1 MILNFLP
8 TLISLTLGILVLNSF
23 LNGTKLNPFVKCAF
37 ALGLGLAFSSTIA
50 FSSFFIFQK
59 YYSLYALMIHG
70 GLIALLGFHQW
81 VIQKKR
87 PSLIDQALLADA
99 GLFVITLISVGILSY
114 VYGKFFPYGGWDA
127 WQVWNF
133 KAKFLF
139 ESTGQ
144 WKNMFEPVLWRSSP
158 HYPLLLP
165 LINVWGWTFC
175 REAVPTVPFLTAILF
190 NIATAS
196 LIFGALHELTRSK
209 WSAAAALFPFLNAHY
224 MVLTTAQYCDHVL
237 GFFLCCAMVSF
248 LLAMSKD
255 HSPLFGLAG
264 AFIGSLSFA
273 KPEGTVASG
282 LIFIVFTTL
291 ILFQKRGW
299 KPALWLAGCTAVF
312 FIPTLVFKFLLSPG
326 NQTFINGL
334 TSSVKP
340 SSWLR
345 MEAIARYFFIEF
357 THEKWAGL
365 WIVLL
370 IGFLTHIKSCFQ
382 KHLVAITGFLTI
394 YSGIIVAYYWVNTYF
409 EITWWLSVTL
419 GRILIS
425 LLPLFIIWIGA
436 AVLSPKK

>member
-1 MILNFLP
+1 MINLLP
-8 TLISLTLGILVLNSF
+8 PIISFALGTLVLNYF
-23 LNGTKLNPFVKCAF
+23 LTGTKTNPFIKCAF
-37 ALGLGLAFSSTIA
+37 ALGLGLGLSSTIA

-59 YYSLYALMIHG
+59 YYGIYALMLHG
-70 GLIALLGFHQW
+70 SLIVLMALHQW
-81 VIQKKR
+81 VIQKRR
-87 PSLIDQALLADA
+87 PSLTEGPLLTDT
-99 GLFVITLISVGILSY
+99 GLFVITLVLVGILSY
-114 VYGKFFPYGGWDA
+114 LYARIFPYGGWDA

-175 REAVPTVPFLTAILF
+175 REAVSTVPFITAILF
-190 NIATAS
+190 NIATAG
-196 LIFGALHELTRSK
+196 LIFGALYELTRSK

-224 MVLTTAQYCDHVL
+224 MVLTTAQYCDHVI
-237 GFFLCCAMVSF
+237 GFFLCCTMVSF
-248 LLAMSKD
+248 LLAMNKD
-255 HSPLFGLAG
+255 RAPLFGLTG
-264 AFIGSLSFA
+264 AFLGFLSFA

-282 LIFIVFTTL
+282 LIFLIFSTLIVFA
-291 ILFQKRGW
+291 KRGW
-299 KPALWLAGCTAVF
+299 KPALWLAGCTAAF
-312 FIPTLVFKFLLSPG
+312 FTPSLVFKFLLSPG

-345 MEAIARYFFIEF
+345 MQLIIGYILIELSQI
-357 THEKWAGL
+357 KWGGLWFVILAGL
-365 WIVLL
+365 I
-370 IGFLTHIKSCFQ
+370 THFKRCLDKQ
-382 KHLVAITGFLTI
+382 YLAITIFI
-394 YSGIIVAYYWVNTYF
+394 AAYAGIIIAYYWVNTYF
-409 EITWWLSVTL
+409 EITWWVSVTF

-425 LLPLFIIWIGA
+425 LIPLFILWVGT